1 MEEDV
6 QILTWKQATAIAF
19 SSLLIWVVLFEIEN
33 VRSWAVWLG
42 ATIVTFLLLILAF
55 RNVE

>member
-6 QILTWKQATAIAF
+6 RFLTWEQATTIAAF
-19 SSLLIWVVLFEIEN
+19 SLLVWVVLFEIEN
-33 VRSWAVWLG
+33 ARSWAVWLG
-42 ATIVTFLLLILAF
+42 ATIVTFLLLFLAF